1 MSDLENNL
9 LQSLCLEI
17 LIKNSKSILFVH
29 HYCPPDGLNY
39 LVDNYN
45 TLIHDN
51 INKISNDDKETV
63 ISGDFNINCQ
73 SSSDNQKEFKEI
85 MLLNGS
91 TQLVKSA
98 TRITMT
104 SSLID
109 FIFVNRP
116 ASFPT
121 VCVVATSLSDHELVS
136 CIRKIN
142 TEKYPPCIIKCRN
155 YVNYDQTNLINDARV
170 INWEPVYRSTDVNF
184 AVNYLSE
191 KLKHLLL
198 IHMLR

>member
-1 MSDLENNL
+1 MFDLENNL
-9 LQSLCLEI
+9 LESLCLEI

-29 HYCPPDGLNY
+29 HYRPPGGLNY

-63 ISGDFNINCQ
+63 ISGDFNINYQ
-73 SSSDNQKEFKEI
+73 SNSDNQKEFKEI
-85 MLLNGS
+85 MLLNGF

-104 SSLID
+104 TSLID
-109 FIFVNRP
+109 LIFVNRP

-121 VCVVATSLSDHELVS
+121 VSVVAAIMNLFLV
-136 CIRKIN
+136 
-142 TEKYPPCIIKCRN
+142 
-155 YVNYDQTNLINDARV
+155 
-170 INWEPVYRSTDVNF
+170 F
-184 AVNYLSE
+184 E
-191 KLKHLLL
+191 KLTRKNT
-198 IHMLR
+198 LRVQ